1 MVARAQLLPQIVI
14 HRASLLLRLLLT
26 MFLCRADEIM
36 LLEAFQKKDQRDEA
50 FAAVVA
56 AASEFD
62 LDLSDREGAWCD
74 HSQVAWYRHVMCAVS
89 SGRL

>member
-1 MVARAQLLPQIVI
+1 M
-14 HRASLLLRLLLT
+14 S
-26 MFLCRADEIM
+26 LCRADEIM

-74 HSQVAWYRHVMCAVS
+74 HSQVAWYHGTASYHVMCAVS
-89 SGRL
+89 PGRLCEAS

>member
-1 MVARAQLLPQIVI
+1 
-14 HRASLLLRLLLT
+14 

-62 LDLSDREGAWCD
+62 L
-74 HSQVAWYRHVMCAVS
+74 
-89 SGRL
+89 

>member
-1 MVARAQLLPQIVI
+1 
-14 HRASLLLRLLLT
+14 
-26 MFLCRADEIM
+26 M

-74 HSQVAWYRHVMCAVS
+74 HSQVASIAMSCVLCRQVGCEKPLEAAAGDATA
-89 SGRL
+89 GRVPMPLGDLRG